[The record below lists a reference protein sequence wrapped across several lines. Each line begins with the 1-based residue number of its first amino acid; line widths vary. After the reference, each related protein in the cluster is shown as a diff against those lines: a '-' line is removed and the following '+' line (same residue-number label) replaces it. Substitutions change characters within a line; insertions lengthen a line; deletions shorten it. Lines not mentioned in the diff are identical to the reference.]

1 MFPLTA
7 QFNNPDY
14 VGEVIALKP
23 AEYRTGKPILGHSA
37 AVLRET
43 AYEGYNKTIF
53 LKGSIPDI
61 TAHIR
66 KAQDEGNSPVDLSSI
81 TVAKNQLPE
90 EPKSWLEKI
99 LG

>member
-14 VGEVIALKP
+14 VGEVIGLKP
-23 AEYRTGKPILGHSA
+23 AEYRTGKPIPGHSA

-43 AYEGYNKTIF
+43 AYEGYNRTIF
-53 LKGSIPDI
+53 LKGSVPDI
-61 TAHIR
+61 MAHIT
-66 KAQDEGNSPVDLSSI
+66 KAQEQGSSLIDLSGM